1 MLLMVL
7 CDTLWVAW
15 LLECA
20 PQINLLA
27 LLLSQRHCW
36 FQATFIYTALLT
48 LVARCIIER
57 RKWGNRGG
65 GTEDENRMHTTHKVR
80 KWRKV
85 KGIIW
90 LGLCETF
97 IPSYVTCRIL
107 SKVKKRRA
115 FYHWIVA
122 SKLFI
127 LMYSLRTKLTHR
139 RMSASRS
146 SRNKKHFLHLC
157 LFLQGRSMSS
167 VRCWAVGA
175 RRFPRGVFYIFLQC
189 HNLLS
194 SSEVLTPIQYL
205 PSPLS
210 PSLTSLVS
218 HHRLTHL
225 LHTGPK
231 H

>member
-1 MLLMVL
+1 
-7 CDTLWVAW
+7 
-15 LLECA
+15 
-20 PQINLLA
+20 
-27 LLLSQRHCW
+27 
-36 FQATFIYTALLT
+36 
-48 LVARCIIER
+48 
-57 RKWGNRGG
+57 
-65 GTEDENRMHTTHKVR
+65 MHTTHKVR

-127 LMYSLRTKLTHR
+127 LTYSLRTKLTASPNVSVTFVTEQKTLSPSLSFLAGTLNVVGSLLSSG
-139 RMSASRS
+139 SA
-146 SRNKKHFLHLC
+146 
-157 LFLQGRSMSS
+157 
-167 VRCWAVGA
+167 A
-175 RRFPRGVFYIFLQC
+175 FPLGVFYIFLQC